1 MNCKWVYILIIFIR
15 HIPVVQTGGIW
26 GFLKQ
31 VIDISGVLFPCHT
44 LVVFLFHFWETDKH
58 VVPLLFLQVEPLWE
72 VNIYL
77 SASKT

>member
-1 MNCKWVYILIIFIR
+1 MSC
-15 HIPVVQTGGIW
+15 TG
-26 GFLKQ
+26 
-31 VIDISGVLFPCHT
+31 C
-44 LVVFLFHFWETDKH
+44 FLFHFWETDKH